1 MLLLLLLFLIIII
14 IIIIIIIVITQ
25 RGISEN
31 GNYTIYKHEEKKQ
44 LNYIQYGNMSPMLE
58 TVLSKWISMLAGG
71 KSASEGGFGWTM
83 PFFLGDCEVPG

>member
-1 MLLLLLLFLIIII
+1 MLFLLLLFFIIT
-14 IIIIIIIVITQ
+14 IIIIVITQ

-44 LNYIQYGNMSPMLE
+44 LNYIQYENMSPMLE

-71 KSASEGGFGWTM
+71 KSASEGGFGLTM
-83 PFFLGDCEVPG
+83 PFFLEDCEVPG